1 MTIPGSTTPQNKL
14 YDTSNQNTST
24 TDETSNHNQRTTR
37 GNIGYTVMPL
47 HLLSFENPYF
57 VWLNNV

>member
-1 MTIPGSTTPQNKL
+1 MTIIGSPTPQDKL
-14 YDTSNQNTST
+14 NDTSNQNTSS
-24 TDETSNHNQRTTR
+24 TDEASNHYQRTTR

-57 VWLNNV
+57 LWLNNV